1 MKHRFSFGGIGA
13 SPVSQGRGVRST
25 IADHKGFEQ
34 ENFMTELA
42 LKREITLE
50 RILVHELIHRI
61 NNEFSSLIG
70 AVSRTAA
77 RSVSHETKV
86 ALAHVIEL
94 LSHYAELHRA
104 LQMPEADT
112 QIDAAAY
119 LENLCLSISR
129 SKLDGMKIDLVLSA
143 SPLQLPSERCWRL
156 GMMVYELVT
165 NAARHAFGN
174 GNGQV
179 RVELSRAGRLV
190 ECRVVDNGSA
200 PSRVRRGQGLKI
212 VDELVKSLD
221 GRLDQRFGQ
230 RGSFSILTFP
240 YEPPPHPTTAAAKG
254 SDLPC
259 RSDVL
264 ASIADAGT

>member
-1 MKHRFSFGGIGA
+1 
-13 SPVSQGRGVRST
+13 
-25 IADHKGFEQ
+25 
-34 ENFMTELA
+34 MTEAA

-50 RILVHELIHRI
+50 SILLHELIHRI

-77 RSVSHETKV
+77 RSVNHEVKV
-86 ALAHVIEL
+86 ALAHIIEL

-104 LQMPEADT
+104 LQMPERDT
-112 QIDAAAY
+112 HIDAAAY

-129 SKLDGMKIDLVLSA
+129 SKLDGMKIALVLTT
-143 SPLQLPSERCWRL
+143 SPLWLPSERCWRL

-174 GNGQV
+174 GKGEI
-179 RVELSRAGRLV
+179 RVELSRAGKHV
-190 ECRVVDNGSA
+190 ECRVIDNGSA
-200 PSRVRRGQGLKI
+200 PTSVRRGRGLRI
-212 VDELVKSLD
+212 VDELVKGLD

-240 YEPPPHPTTAAAKG
+240 YGGEPHPGIMK
-254 SDLPC
+254 
-259 RSDVL
+259 
-264 ASIADAGT
+264 DAHNSAF

>member
-1 MKHRFSFGGIGA
+1 
-13 SPVSQGRGVRST
+13 
-25 IADHKGFEQ
+25 
-34 ENFMTELA
+34 MTEAA

-50 RILVHELIHRI
+50 RILLHELIHRI

-77 RSVSHETKV
+77 RSVNHEVKV
-86 ALAHVIEL
+86 ALAHIIEL

-104 LQMPEADT
+104 LQMPERDT

-129 SKLDGMKIDLVLSA
+129 SKLDGMKIALVLTT
-143 SPLQLPSERCWRL
+143 SPLWLPSERCWRL

-174 GNGQV
+174 GKGEI
-179 RVELSRAGRLV
+179 RVELTRAGKLV
-190 ECRVVDNGSA
+190 ECTVVDNGSA
-200 PSRVRRGQGLKI
+200 PTSVRRGRGLRI
-212 VDELVKSLD
+212 VDELVKGLD
-221 GRLDQRFGQ
+221 GRLDQRFGP

-240 YEPPPHPTTAAAKG
+240 YGGEPHSGIMK
-254 SDLPC
+254 
-259 RSDVL
+259 
-264 ASIADAGT
+264 DAYNSAL